1 METAAG
7 FSFTDVDVTEKNAV
21 SGVYASHGAVTV
33 SASFLQVNKKV
44 FIVLKETVKRLT
56 CSAFKVNSVQPL
68 LHLCLHQQKR
78 ALLTPQLAPCC
89 QHTVSQ
95 VL

>member
-7 FSFTDVDVTEKNAV
+7 FTDVDVTEKNAV

-44 FIVLKETVKRLT
+44 FVVLKETVKRLT

-68 LHLCLHQQKR
+68 LHLCLHQ
-78 ALLTPQLAPCC
+78 LLTPQLAPCC
-89 QHTVSQ
+89 QHTVRQ